1 MYTSRHTQWFYFQI
15 KNAKPDVE
23 YRFTICNFLKNDSLY
38 NSGMKPVMYSE
49 LDAKNK
55 GIGWRRW
62 GKDIKYYRNNIRSD
76 DDNGISRSLYSLTW
90 TCRFPNANDTYY
102 FAHCYPYTY
111 SDLQVS
117 LFFKSV
123 SISVR

>member
-1 MYTSRHTQWFYFQI
+1 MRYDLYTSRHTQWFYFQV
-15 KNAKPDVE
+15 KNAKPDFE
-23 YRFTICNFLKNDSLY
+23 YRFTIVNFLKNDSLY
-38 NSGMKPVMYSE
+38 NCGMKPVMYSE

-62 GKDIKYYRNNIRSD
+62 GKDIKYYRNNTRSE
-76 DDNGISRSLYSLTW
+76 DDNGSIRNLYSLTW
-90 TCRFPNANDTYY
+90 TCKFPNANDTYY

-117 LFFKSV
+117 H
-123 SISVR
+123 